1 MSKQLFTAI
10 IFTLLI
16 KFSAFAQDVA
26 PIPTVTPTPIPAAT
40 PVVNDDQKT
49 TPENLSGVPAVA
61 PNYQSNDRELPEL
74 GRVGVDMMNQ
84 KPLTLRD
91 TISLA
96 LENNKDIEVTR
107 KNVRI
112 AEFDLQSARGVYEP
126 KFTGQTYYERAKT
139 PVFSFFGGGPDG
151 SLTQTNIAGDLGLEK
166 RFRNTGGRITF
177 QQTTGQNN
185 TNNLF
190 TLVNPVFT
198 TSLGATLTQPL
209 LRGRAFDQDRRTIE
223 IAKRNLS
230 LSDTQFRQRTIETI
244 TTVQRGYWDLVYALR
259 NLQVQRDSV
268 KDAKQQL
275 EHNRRLVQEG
285 QLAQIDIV
293 AAETQ
298 VANFEQSVYDA
309 LNSVTVAENNLKNL
323 IAKDKNDVIWNA
335 SVVPVDPVDLSAP
348 STTLPEA
355 LDVALQNRPE
365 LEINQTQKDINALDQ
380 RFYREQNKPKIDLVA
395 SYSVTGAAG
404 RINPDISNPFA
415 SLDSTGTFNT
425 IIGRVNTISST
436 TNPTLTPL
444 VPLPVTETNQS
455 LPSNLIGGAG
465 QAFENLLANRYPTYR
480 VGISVDLPIFGNK
493 TAKAQLGRS
502 LVEGE
507 RLQTQREQIEQQVQV
522 DVRNALQTLRT
533 AEARLRSAA
542 IARENSEKQ
551 YASEQRKLDSGQ
563 SDIYTVLERQTALS
577 VARSNELRAQTELN
591 KAIADLQRATG
602 NALKANNIEARLRK

>member
-1 MSKQLFTAI
+1 MSKQLYLSI
-10 IFTLLI
+10 LFTLFI
-16 KFSAFAQDVA
+16 KIGVFAQDTA
-26 PIPTVTPTPIPAAT
+26 PT
-40 PVVNDDQKT
+40 PVVSPSPTPSATPIVDDAQKT
-49 TPENLSGVPAVA
+49 QPENLSGVPAIA
-61 PNYQSNDRELPEL
+61 PGYQSNERELPEL
-74 GRVGVDMMNQ
+74 GRVGVDMMSQ

-91 TISLA
+91 TIALA

-112 AEFDLQSARGVYEP
+112 AEFDLQAARGVYEP
-126 KFTGQTYYERAKT
+126 RFTGQTYYERAKT

-151 SLTQTNIAGDLGLEK
+151 SLTQTNFAGDLGLEK
-166 RFRNTGGRITF
+166 RFRQTGGRLTF

-198 TSLGATLTQPL
+198 TNFGVTFNQPL
-209 LRGRAFDQDRRTIE
+209 IRGRSFDQDRRTIE

-230 LSDTQFRQRTIETI
+230 LTDTQFRQRTIETI
-244 TTVQRGYWDLVYALR
+244 ATVQRAYWDLTYALR

-309 LNSVTVAENNLKNL
+309 LNSVAQAENNLKNL
-323 IAKDKNDVIWNA
+323 IAKDKDDVLWTA
-335 SVVPVDPVDLSAP
+335 SVVPVDPVDLTAP
-348 STTLPEA
+348 TTTLPEA

-365 LEINQTQKDINALDQ
+365 LEINQTQKDINAIDQ
-380 RFYREQNKPKIDLVA
+380 RFFREENKPRIDLVA
-395 SYSVTGAAG
+395 GYSITGAAG
-404 RINPDISNPFA
+404 RLNPDVSNPFG
-415 SLDSTGTFNT
+415 SINTTDSFNT
-425 IIGRVNTISST
+425 IIDRVNAISAT
-436 TNPTLTPL
+436 TNPGLTPL
-444 VPLPVTETNQS
+444 TPLPPSNINQS
-455 LPSNLIGGAG
+455 LPDNLIGGAG
-465 QAFENLLANRYPTYR
+465 QAFANLLTNRFPTYR
-480 VGISVDLPIFGNK
+480 VGVSVDLPIFGNK

-522 DVRNALQTLRT
+522 DVRNALQLLRT

-542 IARENSEKQ
+542 ISRENSEKQ

-563 SDIYTVLERQTALS
+563 SDIYKVLERQTALAT
-577 VARSNELRAQTELN
+577 ARSNELRAQTELN

-602 NALKANNIEARLRK
+602 NSLKENNVQARLRK